1 MAEEGSTADHMMK
14 GKGISKGFK
23 TVGQGLAGEDTHP
36 EITGID
42 PDKKGPGRP
51 SHGESS
57 FKVVGPTAE
66 EEQGQSKRTE

>member
-1 MAEEGSTADHMMK
+1 MAEEGSTADNMMK
-14 GKGISKGFK
+14 GRGKSGGFK
-23 TVGQGLAGEDTHP
+23 TVGQGLKGEATHP

-57 FKVVGPTAE
+57 FRTVGPSVE
-66 EEQGQSKRTE
+66 EEQGRSKRTE